1 MGAYGGKLCGAGG
14 GGFLMFMAPE
24 HVQAAMVE
32 KFGHRNFVK
41 ISLEDSGAQIIKS

>member
-1 MGAYGGKLCGAGG
+1 
-14 GGFLMFMAPE
+14 MAPE